1 MYAKRQAL
9 RCTTCA
15 ETAYLGVFRVG
26 ITFLKSG
33 GADYKKLY
41 KDFDDNIK
49 VLLYTKTAARA
60 NALTAKFMLILC
72 EFYKTIS

>member
-9 RCTTCA
+9 SCTTCA
-15 ETAYLGVFRVG
+15 ETAYLGGFRG
-26 ITFLKSG
+26 GYNFLKSGG

-49 VLLYTKTAARA
+49 VLLYTKTAAGA
-60 NALTAKFMLILC
+60 
-72 EFYKTIS
+72 

>member
-1 MYAKRQAL
+1 VYAKRQAL

-49 VLLYTKTAARA
+49 VLLYTKTAAGA
-60 NALTAKFMLILC
+60 
-72 EFYKTIS
+72 

>member
-15 ETAYLGVFRVG
+15 ETAYLGGFRVG

-49 VLLYTKTAARA
+49 VLLYTKTAAGA
-60 NALTAKFMLILC
+60 
-72 EFYKTIS
+72 

>member
-60 NALTAKFMLILC
+60 NALTANFMRILC
-72 EFYKTIS
+72 DYF